1 MSKKH
6 RIPAVTRGSAESR
19 KKDVRKLQLV
29 RERTISPPAAA
40 GRPETHLYHK
50 DTDHLDSDLYHLSPI
65 GFYTL
70 DQKGRICDLNEK
82 AANLLSFPA
91 NWLIG
96 KSFVVFIARQ
106 DAQRFLKFLRS
117 SVELKQK
124 TMEFD
129 MYVADRTVPAQ
140 ITVTTWTRGREE
152 FHRLSIIDLSESRN
166 TERLLEES
174 LSNWYSLVH
183 NAPDT
188 IMTVEADGRIC
199 FVNRPTWGYSV
210 NALVGTS
217 LLDHT
222 PKSGHA
228 KVLRCLAQSFKL
240 NKRSVCDLT
249 GLCGDWSSWYS
260 FSFGSP
266 HPVAT
271 VIPREGKRRRRTTTT
286 TTTTTTTVMIREISE
301 HKRKEASLRLS
312 GEQLRE
318 FAARLEAVREEERA
332 RLAREL
338 HDELGQSLTALK
350 LDLSWLHRKS
360 TNGNRMKMKTMI
372 VQVDET
378 IDKVRQISSQ
388 LRPPIL
394 DDLGLIPAMD
404 WHVRDFQKRT
414 GIQTEIV
421 SNVDELNLSAEASA
435 AVYRVLQEALT
446 NVIRHAKASRV
457 CVTVDLAG
465 RSLRIAI
472 EDNGQGMTPTQG
484 ADLKSLGI
492 VGMKERIS
500 RIGGA
505 FQIFSGPGKGTR
517 LDILIPTHHD

>member
-1 MSKKH
+1 
-6 RIPAVTRGSAESR
+6 
-19 KKDVRKLQLV
+19 
-29 RERTISPPAAA
+29 
-40 GRPETHLYHK
+40 
-50 DTDHLDSDLYHLSPI
+50 
-65 GFYTL
+65 
-70 DQKGRICDLNEK
+70 
-82 AANLLSFPA
+82 
-91 NWLIG
+91 
-96 KSFVVFIARQ
+96 
-106 DAQRFLKFLRS
+106 
-117 SVELKQK
+117 
-124 TMEFD
+124 
-129 MYVADRTVPAQ
+129 
-140 ITVTTWTRGREE
+140 
-152 FHRLSIIDLSESRN
+152 
-166 TERLLEES
+166 
-174 LSNWYSLVH
+174 
-183 NAPDT
+183 
-188 IMTVEADGRIC
+188 
-199 FVNRPTWGYSV
+199 
-210 NALVGTS
+210 
-217 LLDHT
+217 
-222 PKSGHA
+222 
-228 KVLRCLAQSFKL
+228 
-240 NKRSVCDLT
+240 
-249 GLCGDWSSWYS
+249 
-260 FSFGSP
+260 
-266 HPVAT
+266 
-271 VIPREGKRRRRTTTT
+271 
-286 TTTTTTTVMIREISE
+286 MIREISE

-350 LDLSWLHRKS
+350 LELSWLHRKS
-360 TNGNRMKMKTMI
+360 TDGNRMKMKTMI

-404 WHVRDFQKRT
+404 WHVRDFRKRT

-465 RSLRIAI
+465 RSLRITI

-505 FQIFSGPGKGTR
+505 FQIFSEPGKGTR
-517 LDILIPTHHD
+517 LDILVPTHHD